1 MAVTDDVLELLE
13 NSDGPISGEE
23 MAEKLGISRNSVWK
37 AVGKLKEAGYEIQA
51 GTNRGYQLVSS
62 GNVLTPQGVRRLLT
76 GSAKGCAID
85 VRDSVTSTN
94 TVLKAIAEQGGA
106 EGMALIAQ
114 QQTQG
119 KGRLGRTFL
128 SPKGTGLYI
137 SILLRPKFSA
147 EESLCVTTAAA
158 VAVAE
163 AIDSVTGKHAMIKW
177 VNDVYLKGRK
187 VCGILTEA
195 SVDFEN
201 SGLNYAIVGIGV
213 NVQEPPGGFAP
224 EIRDVA
230 GALYQEE
237 VPAGVRTQ
245 LAAEILNRFFGFYD
259 HLTQR
264 TFMDAYRERS
274 LLTGMEVTF
283 AQGDTVKEGLVL
295 GVDDEARLQ
304 VRLPNGEEKLFSAG
318 EVNIKK
324 DFLEKLRQEEE

>member
-51 GTNRGYQLVSS
+51 GTNRGYRLVSS

-106 EGMALIAQ
+106 EGMVLIAQ

-230 GALYQEE
+230 GALYKEE

>member
-106 EGMALIAQ
+106 EGMVLIAQ

-230 GALYQEE
+230 GALYKEE

-283 AQGDTVKEGLVL
+283 TQGDTVQEGLVL

>member
-51 GTNRGYQLVSS
+51 GTNRGYRLVSS

-177 VNDVYLKGRK
+177 VNDVYMKGRK

-230 GALYQEE
+230 GALYKEE

-264 TFMDAYRERS
+264 TFMNAYRERS

-304 VRLPNGEEKLFSAG
+304 VHLPNGEEKLFSAG

>member
-51 GTNRGYQLVSS
+51 GTNRGYRLVSS

-106 EGMALIAQ
+106 EGMVLIAQ

-283 AQGDTVKEGLVL
+283 TQGDTVKEGLVL

-304 VRLPNGEEKLFSAG
+304 VRLPNGEKKLFSAG

>member
-106 EGMALIAQ
+106 EGMVLIAQ

-230 GALYQEE
+230 GALYKEE

-283 AQGDTVKEGLVL
+283 TQGDTVKEGLVL

>member
-51 GTNRGYQLVSS
+51 GTNRGYRLVSS

>member
-230 GALYQEE
+230 GALYKEE

-259 HLTQR
+259 YLTQR

-283 AQGDTVKEGLVL
+283 TQGDTVKEGLVL

>member
-106 EGMALIAQ
+106 EGMVLIAQ

>member
-177 VNDVYLKGRK
+177 VNDVYMKGRK

-259 HLTQR
+259 HLTQQ

-283 AQGDTVKEGLVL
+283 TQGDTVKEGLVL

>member
-51 GTNRGYQLVSS
+51 GTNRGYRLVSS

-230 GALYQEE
+230 GALYKEE

-283 AQGDTVKEGLVL
+283 TQGDTVKEGLVL
-295 GVDDEARLQ
+295 GVDNEARLQ